1 MPAMTS
7 RKATDLLST
16 LLLLAPCA
24 RRGPALSGYDS
35 WTAILE
41 GANMNDTSD
50 AIYQQRN
57 YGARE
62 IGYGRKPGIAVVDFQ
77 LAFTDPA
84 FPLGGAPM
92 IERAVNNTARLL
104 DVARRCGVPIASCYT
119 AYSSKEDMPYW
130 KIGTLDEQLIHGHRA
145 TELDPRIY
153 DPAYDVRLCK
163 TGASIFFQ
171 TPIVAY
177 MVRQQVDTMIVV
189 GCVTSGCVRAS
200 IVDSFQNGFRTI
212 VPEDAVGDQDE
223 RPHQDNLRDVG
234 RRYCDITN
242 TDSVIA
248 WIEAWHARNEPLSKI
263 PNTRARA
270 NA

>member
-1 MPAMTS
+1 MAAMTS
-7 RKATDLLST
+7 RNATDLVST
-16 LLLLAPCA
+16 RLPLTPCT
-24 RRGPALSGYDS
+24 RPHPALEGYDT
-35 WTAILE
+35 WTAIME
-41 GANMNDTSD
+41 STNMSDTSD
-50 AIYQQRN
+50 ATYQQRT

-77 LAFTDPA
+77 LAFTDPT

-92 IERAVNNTARLL
+92 IERAVNNTAHLL
-104 DVARRCGVPIASCYT
+104 SVARRCGVPIASCYT
-119 AYSSKEDMPYW
+119 AYTSKEDMPYW
-130 KIGTLDEQLIHGHRA
+130 KIGALEEQLIHGHRA

-171 TPIVAY
+171 TPIVAF
-177 MVRQQVDTMIVV
+177 MVRQQVDTMIIV

-223 RPHQDNLRDVG
+223 RPHHDNLRDVG

-242 TDSVIA
+242 TGSVIA

-263 PNTRARA
+263 PNVRAKA
-270 NA
+270 SS